1 MTESQ
6 KQQIISFRRQGIG
19 YLKISQELGISQNTV
34 KSYCRRNNLTK
45 PVEITET
52 PRRIEETEHFCLQCG
67 VSVPQDSKRKLK
79 KFCSDQ
85 CRMKWWNAHREL
97 VRHKKA
103 AETEC
108 PNCHKRFVAVSGRK
122 YCSHSC
128 YIAHR
133 FGGDSDE

>member
-85 CRMKWWNAHREL
+85 CRMKWWNSHREL
-97 VRHKKA
+97 VRHKKV
-103 AETEC
+103 EEMEC
-108 PNCHKRFVAVSGRK
+108 PNCHKRFVADSGRK

>member
-45 PVEITET
+45 PVEITEIT
-52 PRRIEETEHFCLQCG
+52 RRIEETEYFCLQCG

-85 CRMKWWNAHREL
+85 CRM
-97 VRHKKA
+97 
-103 AETEC
+103 
-108 PNCHKRFVAVSGRK
+108 
-122 YCSHSC
+122 
-128 YIAHR
+128 
-133 FGGDSDE
+133 